1 MQNLADFK
9 KELEK
14 IKEHFKDEISSLIV
28 GRANPDLVAKILI
41 DCYNSKMFLDQ
52 VAVIS
57 VGDTRTLR
65 VQPWDKNLILSIEH
79 GIRNSNTGFQ
89 PIVDKETLRITIPEL
104 TEERRK
110 SLIKILKEK
119 LEHGRVSAKLKRD
132 DVWRNVQNQEKEG
145 KISEDEKFR
154 LKEELQKIVDA
165 ENEEL
170 EKIYSKKE
178 NEILS

>member
-1 MQNLADFK
+1 MQNLNDFK

-14 IKEHFKDEISSLIV
+14 IKEHFKKEISSLRV
-28 GRANPDLVAKILI
+28 GRANPDLVVKILI

-52 VAVIS
+52 VASIS
-57 VGDTRTLR
+57 VEDARTLR
-65 VQPWDKNLILSIEH
+65 VEPWDKNLILNIEH

-119 LEHGRVSAKLKRD
+119 LEHARVGAKLKRD
-132 DVWRNVQNQEKEG
+132 DVWRDAQDQEKEG

-154 LKEELQKIVDA
+154 LKDEVQKIVDA

-178 NEILS
+178 KEILS